1 LCSLAHYLHV
11 SLDSRGRGPGCAHFP
26 IVPLLMHC
34 DSLLVDHFLPLGDQH
49 IALLSESAGLV
60 CYELLGVTFLS
71 A

>member
-1 LCSLAHYLHV
+1 VFISSLSTCFLGFKR
-11 SLDSRGRGPGCAHFP
+11 SGPGCAHFP

-49 IALLSESAGLV
+49 IALLSESASLV